1 MLPKFV
7 PSKANAGYWNGN
19 RCKYLKIKNPVSNYL
34 KKLIAEGEH
43 QTQDFKYAI
52 TDSRKIARTL
62 AAFANTDGGR
72 LLVGVKDN
80 GRVAGVSSD
89 EEYFMV
95 EAAAK
100 MYCKPPVK
108 FETNTLKYEGK
119 TVLEVIV
126 PKSADKPHKA
136 PTKDGSYKV
145 YVRVTDQNLLANG
158 ILLKVWARQ
167 KKKEGT
173 LLKITQA
180 QNLLLSYLN
189 EHPDITLSGFQ
200 KLAGIKRWTAEQ
212 IIINLLV
219 INVLEMQLSE
229 TRCVYRLKPV
239 G

>member
-1 MLPKFV
+1 MIFEEK
-7 PSKANAGYWNGN
+7 SNQ
-19 RCKYLKIKNPVSNYL
+19 VSNYL
-34 KKLIAEGEH
+34 KNRIAEGEH

-89 EEYFMV
+89 EEYYMV

-108 FETNTLKYEGK
+108 FKTNTHKYEGK

-126 PKSADKPHKA
+126 PKSSDKPHKA

-145 YVRVTDQNLLANG
+145 YVRVNDQNLLANG

-167 KKKEGT
+167 KKEEGT

-189 EHPDITLSGFQ
+189 EHRDITLSGFQ

-229 TRCVYRLKPV
+229 TQCVYRIKPV

>member
-1 MLPKFV
+1 
-7 PSKANAGYWNGN
+7 
-19 RCKYLKIKNPVSNYL
+19 VSNYI
-34 KKLIAEGEH
+34 KSLISEGEH

-89 EEYFMV
+89 EEYYMV
-95 EAAAK
+95 EAAAQL
-100 MYCKPPVK
+100 YCKPTVV
-108 FETNTLKYEGK
+108 FETEVHHVNGK

-136 PTKDGSYKV
+136 PTKDGDYKV
-145 YVRVTDQNLLANG
+145 YVRVNDQNILANG
-158 ILLKVWARQ
+158 ILIKVWARQ
-167 KKKEGT
+167 KKQEGT

-180 QNLLLSYLN
+180 ENLLLSHL
-189 EHPDITLSGFQ
+189 EIQPTITLTGFQ

-219 INVLEMQLSE
+219 INVLKMELTE
-229 TRCVYRLKPV
+229 TQCVYKLRQKR
-239 G
+239 GIIDKKEADFE

>member
-1 MLPKFV
+1 MNYKI
-7 PSKANAGYWNGN
+7 N
-19 RCKYLKIKNPVSNYL
+19 RVSKYLNN
-34 KKLIAEGEH
+34 LIAEGEH
-43 QTQDFKYAI
+43 QTQDFKFAI

-80 GRVAGVSSD
+80 GRIAGVSSD
-89 EEYFMV
+89 EEYYMV
-95 EAAAK
+95 EAAAN

-108 FETNTLKYEGK
+108 FETNIIYFEGK
-119 TVLEVIV
+119 TVLEVVV

-145 YVRVTDQNLLANG
+145 YVRVNDQNILANG
-158 ILLKVWARQ
+158 ILIKVWARQ

-180 QNLLLSYLN
+180 ENILLNYLS
-189 EHPDITLSGFQ
+189 EHPTITLSGFQ
-200 KLAGIKRWTAEQ
+200 KIAGIKRWTAEQ

-219 INVLEMQLSE
+219 INVLSMQLTESQC
-229 TRCVYRLKPV
+229 TYSLKPKMSKIDSSKAL
-239 G
+239 